1 MGIVIQDGFPGVG
14 AVTNLGGVDA
24 DQHLGVMFR
33 APAFQPLGAYRV
45 VSTTGN
51 IAATL
56 VAASPLWAFQW
67 TQPGTSPFANTAW
80 PSQRLAIVKHVL
92 VSAYV
97 TGTITTAVPFDLAL
111 YVGRN
116 GNTLADLANGGTNA
130 TPTTAEPV
138 QAFRSSMSGWRC
150 AALYAAT
157 SNLGFTNGGN
167 DTNPIGRVQGNSG
180 TAVGTQFF
188 AGRNPQ
194 SLYVRD
200 NQDHHPL
207 ILSNQT
213 AVSSADA
220 LLIQAPFA
228 GPATG
233 TFVVEV
239 DVEWSEVIA
248 Y

>member
-1 MGIVIQDGFPGVG
+1 MGLTIQDGFGTAGPG
-14 AVTNLGGVDA
+14 TNLATVDA
-24 DQHLGVMFR
+24 DGHLGVMFR

-56 VAASPLWAFQW
+56 GANSPLWAFQW
-67 TQPGTSPFANTAW
+67 TQPGPALVNTTW

-116 GNTLADLANGGTNA
+116 SNTLADLFGNGGTNA

-138 QAFRSSMSGWRC
+138 QALRSSMSGWRC

-157 SNLGFTNGGN
+157 GNLGNTNGGN
-167 DTNPIGRVQGNSG
+167 DTNPIGRVRGNSG

-213 AVSSADA
+213 ATIGADT

-239 DVEWSEVIA
+239 DIKWIEVIA
-248 Y
+248 F